1 MTLPELSIKRPVFA
15 TVLSLVLVLVG
26 LVSYDRLSVREYPA
40 IDPPVVTVQTSY
52 PGASAAIVE
61 TQVTQVLEDSLAGIE
76 GIDFL
81 TSISRQESSQITIT
95 FKLARNPDYA
105 AADVRDRVGRV
116 RGRLP
121 EEIEEPIIQKVE
133 ADAQPIMYLAF
144 SSASHN
150 ELEITDYA
158 DRYVKDQLQTLNGVA
173 EVRLFGEREYSMRIW
188 LDPERLAAY
197 QLTPQDVEAAL
208 RRQNVEVPSGRIE
221 SQQREFTVLA
231 ETDLRTPTQFND
243 LVIKEANGYLVRLSD
258 VGHAELGALDER
270 RIVRFNGKPAIALG
284 VVKQATA
291 NPLEVSQEVNKVLPE
306 IAATLPE
313 GMQVRVAHDKSVF
326 IAELI
331 KNVYRTIG
339 EAILLVVIIIF
350 LFLRSVRATLIPLVT
365 IPVSLIGAFALMYLL
380 GFSINTLTLLAL
392 VLAIGLVVDDAIV
405 MLENIYRHVESGMDP
420 VKAALLGSRE
430 ISFAIVAMTITLAAV
445 YAPIGFMTG
454 VTGRLFT
461 EFAWTLAGA
470 VIVSGFVAL
479 TLSPMMCSKFLKH
492 QSHHNLLYRII
503 DRFLNGITSGYRAL
517 LKGALAVRPLILL
530 LGLCVAGS
538 SYFLFTTIKGELAPV
553 EDQGNII
560 TVFRGPEGATIEY
573 TDAYAK
579 TLEDIALAVPEADRV
594 FVVAGN
600 PTVSQGRVILRIK
613 PWGERKRTQQ
623 EIGRSIAPQI
633 VAVPGVVGFPSNP
646 PSLGQSSRSK
656 PINFVIQTSRPYDEL
671 QQMVDALLDK
681 VRDYPGLVDVDTD
694 LRMNSPQLDIAVDR
708 DKAAAMGVEIDT
720 LGRTLETML
729 GGRQVTRFKQEGEQ
743 YDVVVK
749 IADIDRQNPDDMR
762 RIYVR
767 SRDNSMVPLS
777 NLITI
782 KETVAPKEL
791 NHFDQLRAASI
802 TAQLAPGYSL
812 SDGLNFLEQAA
823 KEVLPATAHVEYA
836 GESREFRDASAGILL
851 TFLLAL
857 AFIYLVLAAQFES
870 FTDPFII
877 MLTVPLSI
885 TGALLALW
893 WSGGTLNIYSQVGLV
908 TLIGLITKHGILIL
922 EFSNQ
927 LRAKGMPM
935 REAVIEAAAL
945 RLRPI
950 LMTTGAMVLGAVPL
964 ALATGAGAESRQDIG
979 WVIVGGLLVGTLFTL
994 FVIPVV
1000 YTYLSRRVF
1009 IEADDDLT
1017 ADTSRPA
1024 LPAPRT
1030 AQTARGARTG
1040 RVGVPKK
1047 KSPGAGSARA
1057 RTHYTERTTDPD

>member
-15 TVLSLVLVLVG
+15 TVLSVALVLIG

-40 IDPPVVTVQTSY
+40 IDPPVVTVQTDY

-61 TQVTQVLEDSLAGIE
+61 TQVTQVLEDSLSGIE

-95 FKLARNPDYA
+95 FKLDRNPDYA

-121 EEIEEPIIQKVE
+121 EEIDEPIIQKVE
-133 ADAQPIMYLAF
+133 ADAQPILYLAF
-144 SSASHN
+144 SSASHS

-158 DRYVKDQLQTLNGVA
+158 DRYVKDQLQTLSGVA

-197 QLTPQDVEAAL
+197 QLTPQDVEGAL

-231 ETDLRTPTQFND
+231 ETDLRTPAQFNN
-243 LVIKEANGYLVRLSD
+243 LVIKEATGYLVRLND

-270 RIVRFNGKPAIALG
+270 RVVRFNGKPAIAVG

-291 NPLEVSQEVNKVLPE
+291 NPLEVSEEVNKVLPE
-306 IAATLPE
+306 IALSLPD
-313 GMQVRVAHDKSVF
+313 GMQVKVAHDKSVF
-326 IAELI
+326 IAESI
-331 KNVYRTIG
+331 KNVYHTIG
-339 EAILLVVIIIF
+339 EAIVLVVFIIF
-350 LFLRSVRATLIPLVT
+350 LFLRSIRATLIPLVT
-365 IPVSLIGAFALMYLL
+365 IPVSLIGAFALMYAL

-405 MLENIYRHVESGMDP
+405 MLENIYRHVEAGMSP

-430 ISFAIVAMTITLAAV
+430 ISFAIIAMTITLAAV
-445 YAPIGFMTG
+445 YAPIGFMSG

-479 TLSPMMCSKFLKH
+479 TLSPMMCSKLLKH
-492 QSHHNLLYRII
+492 QQHHNPIYRII
-503 DRFLNGITSGYRAL
+503 ERVLNGITAGYRAL
-517 LKGALAVRPLILL
+517 LKVALVVRPVVLV
-530 LGLCVAGS
+530 LGLSVAGA

-579 TLEDIALAVPEADRV
+579 KLEEIALGVPEADRV

-613 PWGERKRTQQ
+613 PWDERTRTQQ
-623 EIGRSIAPQI
+623 EIGRSIAPQM

-646 PSLGQSSRSK
+646 PSLGQNSRSK

-671 QQMVDALLDK
+671 QKMVEAVLDK

-708 DKAAAMGVEIDT
+708 DKAAAMGIEIDT

-729 GGRQVTRFKQEGEQ
+729 GGRQVTRFKQDGEQ

-767 SRDNSMVPLS
+767 GRDNSMAPLS

-791 NHFDQLRAASI
+791 NHFDQLRAATI
-802 TAQLAPGYSL
+802 TAQLAPGYTL

-823 KEVLPATAHVEYA
+823 KEALPSAAHIEYA
-836 GESREFRDASAGILL
+836 GESREFKEASAGLYL

-908 TLIGLITKHGILIL
+908 TLIGLITKHGILIV

-927 LRAKGMPM
+927 LRAKGQPM
-935 REAVIEAAAL
+935 RDAVIESAEL

-1009 IEADDDLT
+1009 IEADDALT
-1017 ADTSRPA
+1017 PDTSLPA
-1024 LPAPRT
+1024 LPAP
-1030 AQTARGARTG
+1030 
-1040 RVGVPKK
+1040 
-1047 KSPGAGSARA
+1047 KSALEPA
-1057 RTHYTERTTDPD
+1057 E

>member
-15 TVLSLVLVLVG
+15 TVLSVALVLIG
-26 LVSYDRLSVREYPA
+26 LVAYERLSVREYPA
-40 IDPPVVTVQTSY
+40 IDPPVITVETDY

-61 TQVTQVLEDSLAGIE
+61 TQVTQVLEDSLSGIE

-95 FKLARNPDYA
+95 FKLDRNPDYA

-121 EEIEEPIIQKVE
+121 EEIDEPIIQKVE
-133 ADAQPIMYLAF
+133 ADAQPILYLAF
-144 SSASHN
+144 SSASHSA
-150 ELEITDYA
+150 LEITDYA
-158 DRYVKDQLQTLNGVA
+158 ERYVKDQLQTLSGVA

-231 ETDLRTPTQFND
+231 ETNLQTPAQFNE

-258 VGHAELGALDER
+258 VGRAELGALDER

-306 IAATLPE
+306 IAASLPN
-313 GMQVRVAHDKSVF
+313 GMQVKVAHDKSVF

-339 EAILLVVIIIF
+339 EAIILVVFIIF
-350 LFLRSVRATLIPLVT
+350 FFLRSIRATLIPLVT
-365 IPVSLIGAFALMYLL
+365 IPVSLIGAFALMYAL

-405 MLENIYRHVESGMDP
+405 MLENIYRHVEGGMAP

-445 YAPIGFMTG
+445 YAPIGFMSG

-479 TLSPMMCSKFLKH
+479 TLSPMMCSKLLKH
-492 QSHHNLLYRII
+492 QEHHNLVYRAIE
-503 DRFLNGITSGYRAL
+503 RVLKGLTAGYRAL
-517 LKGALAVRPLILL
+517 LEGALAVRPVVLLI
-530 LGLCVAGS
+530 GLSVAGA
-538 SYFLFTTIKGELAPV
+538 SYFLFTTIKAELAPI

-579 TLEDIALAVPEADRV
+579 KLEEIALAVPEADRV

-613 PWGERKRTQQ
+613 PWDQRTRSQQ
-623 EIGRSIAPQI
+623 EIGRSITPQM
-633 VAVPGVVGFPSNP
+633 VAVPGVVAFPSNP

-656 PINFVIQTSRPYDEL
+656 PINFVIQTSRPYAEL
-671 QQMVDALLDK
+671 QQMVGALLDK

-708 DKAAAMGVEIDT
+708 DKAAAMGIEIDT

-729 GGRQVTRFKQEGEQ
+729 GGRQVTRFKQDGEQ

-749 IADIDRQNPDDMR
+749 IADVDRQNPEDMR

-767 SRDNSMVPLS
+767 GRDNSMVPLS

-791 NHFDQLRAASI
+791 NHFDQLRAATI
-802 TAQLAPGYSL
+802 TAQLAPGYTL
-812 SDGLNFLEQAA
+812 SDGLSFLEQAA
-823 KEVLPATAHVEYA
+823 KETLPVTAHIEYA
-836 GESREFRDASAGILL
+836 GELREFRQASASLYL

-870 FTDPFII
+870 FTDPFVI

-908 TLIGLITKHGILIL
+908 TLIGLITKHGILIV
-922 EFSNQ
+922 EFANQ
-927 LRAKGMPM
+927 LRAKGQPM
-935 REAVIEAAAL
+935 REAVIESAAL

-1000 YTYLSRRVF
+1000 YTYLSGRVF
-1009 IEADDDLT
+1009 MEADDALT
-1017 ADTSRPA
+1017 PDTSLPA
-1024 LPAPRT
+1024 LPAPK
-1030 AQTARGARTG
+1030 ADSVLEAA
-1040 RVGVPKK
+1040 
-1047 KSPGAGSARA
+1047 
-1057 RTHYTERTTDPD
+1057 E

>member
-1 MTLPELSIKRPVFA
+1 VTLPELSIKRPVFA

-26 LVSYDRLSVREYPA
+26 LVSYERLSVREYPA
-40 IDPPVVTVQTSY
+40 IDPPVVTVQTTY

-61 TQVTQVLEDSLAGIE
+61 TQVTEVLEDSLSGIE
-76 GIDFL
+76 GIDFI
-81 TSISRQESSQITIT
+81 TSISRQESSQITVR
-95 FKLARNPDYA
+95 FKLDRNPDYA

-121 EEIEEPIIQKVE
+121 DEIDEPIIQKVE
-133 ADAQPIMYLAF
+133 ADAQPVFFIAF
-144 SSASHN
+144 FSDRHSA
-150 ELEITDYA
+150 LEITDYA
-158 DRYVKDQLQTLNGVA
+158 ERFVKDELTTLPGVA
-173 EVRLFGEREYSMRIW
+173 EVRLFGDRQYSMRIW
-188 LDPERLAAY
+188 LDPERLAAFE
-197 QLTPQDVEAAL
+197 LTPQDIEAAL

-221 SQQREFTVLA
+221 SLQREFTVLA
-231 ETDLRTPTQFND
+231 ETDLRTPAQFND
-243 LVIKEANGYLVRLSD
+243 LIIKEANGYLVRLAD

-270 RIVRFNGKPAIALG
+270 RIVRFNGKPAVALG
-284 VVKQATA
+284 VIKQATA
-291 NPLEVSQEVNKVLPE
+291 NPLEVAEEVRAVLPS
-306 IAATLPE
+306 ITASLPD
-313 GMQVRVAHDKSVF
+313 GMQVRVANDKSVF
-326 IAELI
+326 IAESI
-331 KNVYRTIG
+331 KNVYQTIG
-339 EAILLVVIIIF
+339 EAILLVIVIIF
-350 LFLRSVRATLIPLVT
+350 VFLRSVRATLIPLVT

-405 MLENIYRHVESGMDP
+405 MLENIYRHVEAGMPP

-430 ISFAIVAMTITLAAV
+430 ISFAVVAMTITLAAV
-445 YAPIGFMTG
+445 YAPIGFMSG
-454 VTGRLFT
+454 ITGRLFT

-479 TLSPMMCSKFLKH
+479 TLSPMMCSKLLRH
-492 QSHHNLLYRII
+492 QEQHNILYRASERVLQGII
-503 DRFLNGITSGYRAL
+503 AGYRGL
-517 LKGALAVRPLILL
+517 LKFALAVRPVVLLIG
-530 LGLCVAGS
+530 LGVAGA
-538 SYFLFTTIKGELAPV
+538 SYLLFGILKSELAPI
-553 EDQGNII
+553 EDQGNIY
-560 TVFRGPEGATIEY
+560 VMFRAPEGATIDY
-573 TDAYAK
+573 TDYYSK
-579 TLEDIALAVPEADRV
+579 QLEQIFLKVPEADRI

-600 PTVSQGRVILRIK
+600 PTVSQGTSVVRLK
-613 PWGERKRTQQ
+613 PWSERDRTQK
-623 EIGRSIAPQI
+623 EIAKSIAPSMA
-633 VAVPGVVGFPSNP
+633 AVPGVVAFPSNP
-646 PSLGQSSRSK
+646 PSLGQSLKDK
-656 PINFVIQTSRPYDEL
+656 PINFVIQTSSSYDEL
-671 QQMVDALLDK
+671 QKMVDAMMEK
-681 VRDYPGLVDVDTD
+681 VRDYPGLVDVDSD
-694 LRMNSPQLDIAVDR
+694 LKLNSPQLDISVDR
-708 DKAAAMGVEIDT
+708 DKAAATSVEIDT

-729 GGRQVTRFKQEGEQ
+729 GGRQVTRFKQNGEQ

-749 IADIDRQNPDDMR
+749 IADIDRRNPDDMR

-767 SRDNSMVPLS
+767 GRDNAMIPLS
-777 NLITI
+777 NLITV

-791 NHFDQLRAASI
+791 NHFNQLRAATI
-802 TAQLAPGYSL
+802 TAQLAPGYTL
-812 SDGLNFLEQAA
+812 SDGLTFLTKTAD
-823 KEVLPATAHVEYA
+823 EVLPKTAHIEYS
-836 GESREFRDASAGILL
+836 GQSREFREASASIYL

-908 TLIGLITKHGILIL
+908 TLIGLITKHGILIV

-927 LRAKGMPM
+927 LRGKGQPM

-1009 IEADDDLT
+1009 IEADEEGMHESG
-1017 ADTSRPA
+1017 APA
-1024 LPAPRT
+1024 LSSPKQPAP
-1030 AQTARGARTG
+1030 APA
-1040 RVGVPKK
+1040 
-1047 KSPGAGSARA
+1047 
-1057 RTHYTERTTDPD
+1057 E